1 MDEAAKGTVKE
12 IVKHLGGKYTLHMTR
27 QNTHLVLERATGAK
41 FHAASAYGVIPI
53 TPEWLVASADA
64 GKMPLLSVSLVHA
77 PRTFEQ
83 LTKAEDDSMCILTSV
98 HEAGKC

>member
-41 FHAASAYGVIPI
+41 FHAAPAYSVIPI

-64 GKMPLLSVSLVHA
+64 GKMPFVDYISWYTLQGILSH
-77 PRTFEQ
+77 
-83 LTKAEDDSMCILTSV
+83 
-98 HEAGKC
+98 